1 MTISTV
7 IAKFIEYEQLY
18 PMHTIRLFGDMS
30 GHIHNEDDEKEFSFD
45 TLDEAYDWLIAQ
57 TEVDE

>member
-30 GHIHNEDDEKEFSFD
+30 GHIHNEDDEK
-45 TLDEAYDWLIAQ
+45 
-57 TEVDE
+57 